1 MCMLVLE
8 FDIAGNGDAKTVRKR
23 NKNGSKDD
31 TKVLED
37 TLSCGTSNSGTYIH
51 PSQRDGARQ
60 LRSQMRPRRNE
71 ENSVC
76 VTNLS
81 EDTREPDLL
90 ELFGTFGAISHV
102 HVVVDQRTGI
112 SRGIGFVNF
121 VNKEDAERAIHNL
134 NRYANHNLIVGVEWE
149 TPRGYSN

>member
-1 MCMLVLE
+1 
-8 FDIAGNGDAKTVRKR
+8 
-23 NKNGSKDD
+23 
-31 TKVLED
+31 
-37 TLSCGTSNSGTYIH
+37 
-51 PSQRDGARQ
+51 
-60 LRSQMRPRRNE
+60 MRPRRNE

-102 HVVVDQRTGI
+102 HVAVDQRTGI
-112 SRGIGFVNF
+112 SRGFRFVNQRTGISRGFRFVNF

-134 NRYANHNLIVGVEWE
+134 NRYGYHNLILGVEWE
-149 TPRGYSN
+149 TPRGNSN